1 MIKRRIFTV
10 TAAVIALLSC
20 CILIACGGKKGIAAD
35 KSLTVTLL
43 SGEHYSVVGEN
54 KRAVS
59 SGESV
64 TFTVSLERGYKI
76 VGAYG
81 DECEISDEK
90 AFEQTVKI
98 TDVQYKSTVRLE
110 TAEMEITQFEVF
122 GDEQAGV
129 IEVSS
134 ALGQADDDAFY
145 KDDKVTVSA
154 TVKDGYRFQCW
165 SKGGYMNGGGEFYDY
180 NDRLEN
186 VDFVTVG
193 KLYANFKNLADT
205 GNMIFYRM
213 DCGEIEQDVTQLLEH
228 HPRANTYTAVDMR
241 EFGVDCDSRHLAGW
255 MTDGGEYIGL
265 GSRVTV
271 SDKTATVLTPV
282 WKEYTDASLF
292 EVNQGNIVSVKDAL
306 LDANEI
312 VVPREI
318 NGTAVT
324 TISENAFSGC
334 AASTYYIPDSVTA
347 IEDNAFSG
355 CENLTDFYMSDNI
368 MTISDKSFSGCKNFT
383 TLHLNAYLRPRFRK
397 HIYSNKLN
405 VYDKLAVNK
414 ESSVQKIILLAG
426 SSVKYGYSENVINS
440 MLEGKEVYNLG
451 NNREISGIA
460 QAEIIS
466 RYLDSSDT
474 FIFAPEIY
482 CTCWSGFVGQS
493 YLTNDEKIVIGRPQF
508 IYIMFEGNWQF
519 ISDLVIYK
527 YADFFD
533 GFSSFNKTRIDMK
546 EMSYFDYCPTVE
558 TGYGVRPNGEFV
570 YGESGS
576 DTAKQYIT
584 IDFESVKDY
593 AIINAK
599 NMIFDELDNFGVDC
613 YLTFSTINKSN
624 LLNHYGS
631 EESVKQ
637 EADSY
642 TERVKGIIGDSA
654 KMLLTQ
660 YDTVYDG
667 RHFYNSDYHLGD
679 PYRNTHTEK
688 VISALIAAMK
698 SEGRL

>member
-1 MIKRRIFTV
+1 
-10 TAAVIALLSC
+10 
-20 CILIACGGKKGIAAD
+20 
-35 KSLTVTLL
+35 
-43 SGEHYSVVGEN
+43 
-54 KRAVS
+54 
-59 SGESV
+59 
-64 TFTVSLERGYKI
+64 
-76 VGAYG
+76 
-81 DECEISDEK
+81 
-90 AFEQTVKI
+90 
-98 TDVQYKSTVRLE
+98 
-110 TAEMEITQFEVF
+110 MEITQFEVF

-324 TISENAFSGC
+324 TICQNAFSGC
-334 AASTYYIPDSVTA
+334 AASTYYIPDSVTT
-347 IEDNAFSG
+347 IEDNAFDG

-383 TLHLNAYLRPRFRK
+383 TLHLNAYLKPR
-397 HIYSNKLN
+397 YSNHMFSNKMD
-405 VYDKLAVNK
+405 VYDRLALNRN
-414 ESSVQKIILLAG
+414 SSNGKIALLAG
-426 SSVKYGYSENVINS
+426 SSVKYGYSEKVICS
-440 MLEGKEVYNLG
+440 MIEGKEVYNLG
-451 NNREISGIA
+451 NDRQISGIA

-466 RYLDSSDT
+466 RYLKPNDI

-482 CTCWSGFVGQS
+482 CTAWSGFVAQS
-493 YLTNDEKIVIGRPQF
+493 PMTNSERIVIGHPQF
-508 IYIMFEGNWQF
+508 IYIMLESNFDF
-519 ISDLVIYK
+519 FADLVINK

-533 GFSSFNKTRIDMK
+533 GFSLFNSARRGKK
-546 EMSYFDYCPTVE
+546 EMLYSNYYCAVE
-558 TGYGVRPNGEFV
+558 SGYGVRPNGEFV
-570 YGESGS
+570 YPENGNERAFGS
-576 DTAKQYIT
+576 IT
-584 IDFESVKDY
+584 EFESVADY
-593 AIINAK
+593 AIFNAK
-599 NMIFDELDNFGVDC
+599 NLIFDEFKEKSIEC
-613 YLTFSTINKSN
+613 YLTFAPINIQRMYISYGN
-624 LLNHYGS
+624 LVNI
-631 EESVKQ
+631 ESKC
-637 EADSY
+637 ALY
-642 TERVKGIIGDSA
+642 TKRVNEIIDDSA
-654 KMLLTQ
+654 TVLLTQ
-660 YDTVYDG
+660 NDTIYDGKHFYDT
-667 RHFYNSDYHLGD
+667 DYHLGD
-679 PYRNTHTEK
+679 PFRNTHTEK